1 LEGLV
6 CFVWVAGI
14 LLFSVSMC
22 VMICHHKSIVSA
34 IGSKISRAYKSI
46 AFVERLER
54 GNQDDLLNV
63 QFLYSA
69 ASSLAILV
77 AVATYLWSKDV
88 EATCLAPEFV
98 TGPAG
103 LVSVHNRFNTVLKMW
118 FTFAVVDFFRSLLAL
133 FAISL
138 RSKPLAWL
146 YQVFI
151 VNDLYCIACVII
163 LHVFRFE
170 YSGKW
175 CSGDFLTE
183 GATDARK
190 DYLIERGKILLGLV
204 MYVWVGLLT
213 YGCILSC
220 LITATSRR
228 ERLGGKKVEKVDDS
242 VEKQAFVSHGPAP
255 YEREIRTVIAA
266 CQAASCGHVR
276 ILDLLAK
283 RGIVSLDEG
292 DYDNRTPLHVAVA
305 AGQIEAV
312 KYLLNQGANINPQ
325 DRWNSTPL
333 NDANNKEIAAL
344 LQSKGAKLGK
354 KHAYT
359 PIKIQNLND
368 DDNRLFYAA
377 FRNDVKNM
385 TILKNQGWRVNAFD
399 YDGRTALGIAA
410 SQGNLEAV

>member
-1 LEGLV
+1 
-6 CFVWVAGI
+6 
-14 LLFSVSMC
+14 M
-22 VMICHHKSIVSA
+22 
-34 IGSKISRAYKSI
+34 
-46 AFVERLER
+46 
-54 GNQDDLLNV
+54 
-63 QFLYSA
+63 
-69 ASSLAILV
+69 
-77 AVATYLWSKDV
+77 
-88 EATCLAPEFV
+88 
-98 TGPAG
+98 
-103 LVSVHNRFNTVLKMW
+103 
-118 FTFAVVDFFRSLLAL
+118 
-133 FAISL
+133 
-138 RSKPLAWL
+138 
-146 YQVFI
+146 
-151 VNDLYCIACVII
+151 II

-220 LITATSRR
+220 LITAASRR
-228 ERLGGKKVEKVDDS
+228 DRLGGKKVEKVDDS
-242 VEKQAFVSHGPAP
+242 VEKQAFASHGPAP

-344 LQSKGAKLGK
+344 LQSKGAKLG
-354 KHAYT
+354 
-359 PIKIQNLND
+359 
-368 DDNRLFYAA
+368 
-377 FRNDVKNM
+377 
-385 TILKNQGWRVNAFD
+385 
-399 YDGRTALGIAA
+399 
-410 SQGNLEAV
+410 